1 MDKIKEYLQRSF
13 PISHRQIVYILSVFA
28 SDSSLKSSPVDYGYS
43 KRFFFFHFIYKLFV
57 LCGAVLGLL
66 AALISVFNGDMF
78 DFIKSSLVLVIVC
91 ILPFVQSE
99 VMLKRFIKLQKEKYG
114 SDQVSIDLIF
124 DNDGIISVEQ
134 STQNKSKI
142 MYKDIKQVI
151 ETKEIILIISKAGYT
166 TFFERKN
173 VESSDLEKLKQF
185 FDKQNILWEK
195 SILNIF

>member
-1 MDKIKEYLQRSF
+1 MELLTIKNNIINHSNLKKI
-13 PISHRQIVYILSVFA
+13 
-28 SDSSLKSSPVDYGYS
+28 
-43 KRFFFFHFIYKLFV
+43 RFFFFSFIYKFFV
-57 LCGAVLGLL
+57 LCGAVLALL
-66 AALISVFNGDMF
+66 AALISVSNGDMF
-78 DFIKSSLVLVIVC
+78 DFIKSSLLLVILC

-114 SDQVSIDLIF
+114 SDQVSINLIF

-142 MYKDIKQVI
+142 
-151 ETKEIILIISKAGYT
+151 ILFITKAGYT

-173 VESSDLEKLKQF
+173 VESNDLEKLKQF

-195 SILNIF
+195 SICNIF